1 MFKRILTAAAVAAVM
16 CGSAAAVAA
25 DFKIGLVSP
34 ARILAESAPP
44 AVAAQ
49 EKLKSYFKK
58 REDELNRDIRDFR
71 TRAQKFEKDSP
82 VMTESERLKQRQS
95 LAESERDIAR
105 RQRALVEE
113 RNQRANEES
122 QIILQR
128 ANRIIQ
134 DIAKKQKFDLIIQ
147 DAIWVSPKVDITEQ
161 VIKELNKPAK

>member
-1 MFKRILTAAAVAAVM
+1 MA
-16 CGSAAAVAA
+16 
-25 DFKIGLVSP
+25 
-34 ARILAESAPP
+34 
-44 AVAAQ
+44 
-49 EKLKSYFKK
+49 
-58 REDELNRDIRDFR
+58 
-71 TRAQKFEKDSP
+71 
-82 VMTESERLKQRQS
+82 ESERLKQRQS

-134 DIAKKQKFDLIIQ
+134 DIAKKQKYDLIIQ
-147 DAIWVSPKVDITEQ
+147 DAIWVSPKVDITEL

>member
-1 MFKRILTAAAVAAVM
+1 
-16 CGSAAAVAA
+16 
-25 DFKIGLVSP
+25 
-34 ARILAESAPP
+34 
-44 AVAAQ
+44 
-49 EKLKSYFKK
+49 
-58 REDELNRDIRDFR
+58 
-71 TRAQKFEKDSP
+71 
-82 VMTESERLKQRQS
+82 MTDSERLKQRQS
-95 LAESERDIAR
+95 LAETERDIAR

>member
-1 MFKRILTAAAVAAVM
+1 
-16 CGSAAAVAA
+16 
-25 DFKIGLVSP
+25 
-34 ARILAESAPP
+34 
-44 AVAAQ
+44 
-49 EKLKSYFKK
+49 
-58 REDELNRDIRDFR
+58 
-71 TRAQKFEKDSP
+71 
-82 VMTESERLKQRQS
+82 MTESERLKQRQS

>member
-1 MFKRILTAAAVAAVM
+1 MFKKILTAAAVAAVM
-16 CGSAAAVAA
+16 CGSASAVAA

-34 ARILAESAPP
+34 ARILAESAP

-49 EKLKSYFKK
+49 EKLKTYFKK

-71 TRAQKFEKDSP
+71 TRAQKFEKDAP
-82 VMTESERLKQRQS
+82 VMTD
-95 LAESERDIAR
+95 SERDIAR

-134 DIAKKQKFDLIIQ
+134 DIAKKQKYDLIIQ

>member
-1 MFKRILTAAAVAAVM
+1 MFKKILTAAAVAAVM
-16 CGSAAAVAA
+16 CGSASAVAA

-34 ARILAESAPP
+34 ARILAESAP

-49 EKLKSYFKK
+49 EKLKTYFKK

-82 VMTESERLKQRQS
+82 VMTDSERLKQRQS
-95 LAESERDIAR
+95 LAETERDIAR

-113 RNQRANEES
+113 RN
-122 QIILQR
+122 QR